1 VSEPAIVA
9 IDIPDATLE
18 PAAYVQALQATLGD
32 RDPLQVYAA
41 TAGHIADLCAGLTDR
56 QWRTPMAAGEWSAL
70 QIAGHILDVDV
81 VYGFRWRLV
90 LTEDGPAYPGYSEK
104 RWSELPRPGPGD
116 VLAALQ
122 GLRAANVALLQ
133 GIEPADWQRWGTHG
147 EQGREQ
153 FELMVAKIAGH
164 DLAHLNQLARTLAV
178 AL

>member
-1 VSEPAIVA
+1 MTGRAIVA

-41 TAGHIADLCAGLTDR
+41 TAGHIVDLCGDLTDR
-56 QWRTPMAAGEWSAL
+56 QWRMPMAAGEWSAL
-70 QIAGHILDVDV
+70 QIVGHVLDVDV

-90 LTEDGPAYPGYSEK
+90 LTEDNPAYPGYSEK
-104 RWSELPRPGPGD
+104 RWSELPRPRPAD

-122 GLRAANVALLQ
+122 GLRTANVALLR
-133 GIEPADWQRWGTHG
+133 GIQPADWQRSGTHG

-164 DLAHLNQLARTLAV
+164 DLAHLNQLARTIAV
-178 AL
+178 AV